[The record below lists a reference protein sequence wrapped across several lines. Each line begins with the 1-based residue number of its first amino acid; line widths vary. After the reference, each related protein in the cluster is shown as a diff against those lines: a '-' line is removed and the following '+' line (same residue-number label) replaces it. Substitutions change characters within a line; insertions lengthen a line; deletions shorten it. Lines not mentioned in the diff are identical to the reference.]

1 MYNLSITL
9 PQIAEGLM
17 GHLAVYYTSPQ
28 SFVLVF
34 LFVALTSLGTFYL
47 ILIGGFI
54 K

>member
-9 PQIAEGLM
+9 PQIAEGGM